1 MRFEECDV
9 EVRNPK
15 VGDVRRLF
23 PLSYAIAVLEI
34 EGQYRAFLVEGS
46 GIINRYDFRW
56 GGVFEGEAYQ
66 SLQRRSSD
74 GITIN
79 YPDVTLKDFVLSVQQ
94 ATKNGGFP
102 LGDEPVFFA
111 QFNGLGT
118 PFLQRTPDCLE
129 GVIEGVWEVSGNGFP
144 NVLIKAYHSD
154 EGISSRENP
163 RLELVWDMYG
173 SLDKKKL
180 THVEN
185 PVGFEERRDAEWVS
199 DGIKIPRKIMGIP
212 TGPETPAQWPANAD
226 PTIVIV
232 TVHDRKHGESNIIP
246 CMGIAYMGQPS
257 TPVAE
262 VAKRTRSCQTSGR
275 DGEKGGFIGISFGKN
290 SPSQKEYNDRYWERY
305 STHLVLEE
313 GEMGVSIPCLGMES
327 AVMATGRN
335 SYRKVGSKWNMLNGY
350 WTPRPSKKIRADL
363 IAQCYAG
370 FECTVESIEDL
381 GSHYWVVGRVVQI
394 HVDKRIESGQYS
406 IHWNPLT
413 QVATR
418 GLRDKRAMGQ
428 EGRLPLSPSAI

>member
-9 EVRNPK
+9 EIRDPK
-15 VGDVRRLF
+15 VGDLKRLF
-23 PLSYAIAVLEI
+23 PLSWAIAIIEI
-34 EGQYRAFLVEGS
+34 KGQYRAFLVEGS

-56 GGVFEGEAYQ
+56 GGIFEGEAYKL
-66 SLQRRSSD
+66 LQRRSSD

-79 YPDVTLKDFVLSVQQ
+79 YPDVTLKDFVLSVQR
-94 ATKNGGFP
+94 ATPNGGLP

-111 QFNGLGT
+111 QFNGFGT

-129 GVIEGVWEVSGNGFP
+129 GTIEEVFDIGGNGFP
-144 NVLIKAYHSD
+144 NVFISGYHSD
-154 EGISSRENP
+154 ESISSRENP

-173 SLDKKKL
+173 ALDKNRL
-180 THVEN
+180 TQVEN
-185 PVGFEERRDAEWVS
+185 PLGFEERMDPEWLN

-232 TVHDRKHGESNIIP
+232 TVYDRQQKESNIIP
-246 CMGIAYMGQPS
+246 CMGIAYMGDS
-257 TPVAE
+257 E
-262 VAKRTRSCQTSGR
+262 S
-275 DGEKGGFIGISFGKN
+275 GGFIGVSFGKN
-290 SPSQKEYNDRYWERY
+290 NPANRQYNARYWERY
-305 STHLVLEE
+305 STHLLFEE
-313 GEMGVSIPCLGMES
+313 GEMGISIPCIGMES

-335 SYRKVGSKWNMLNGY
+335 SYRKVGSKWKMLNGY

-370 FECTVESIEDL
+370 FECTVERIEDL
-381 GSHYWVVGRVVQI
+381 GSHYLAIGKVVQV
-394 HVDKRIESGQYS
+394 HVDKRIENGRCS

-413 QVATR
+413 QVTA
-418 GLRDKRAMGQ
+418 KQ
-428 EGRLPLSPSAI
+428 KIH

>member
-9 EVRNPK
+9 EVRDPE

-23 PLSYAIAVLEI
+23 PLSWSIAVLEI

-66 SLQRRSSD
+66 ALQRRSSN

-79 YPDVTLKDFVLSVQQ
+79 YPDVTLKDFVLSVQK
-94 ATKNGGFP
+94 ATPNGG
-102 LGDEPVFFA
+102 LLLEDEPILFA
-111 QFNGLGT
+111 QFNGFGT
-118 PFLQRTPDCLE
+118 PFLQRAPDCLE
-129 GVIEGVWEVSGNGFP
+129 GVIEDVWEVGGNGFL
-144 NVLIKAYHSD
+144 NVLISAYHSD
-154 EGISSRENP
+154 ESISSRENP
-163 RLELVWDMYG
+163 RLKLVWDMYG
-173 SLDKKKL
+173 SLDKDKL

-185 PVGFEERRDAEWVS
+185 PIGFEERMNPEWVS
-199 DGIKIPRKIMGIP
+199 DGIKIPYKIIGIP

-226 PTIVIV
+226 PTMVIV
-232 TVHDRKHGESNIIP
+232 TVYDRKHKESNIIP
-246 CMGIAYMGQPS
+246 CMGIAYMGDSEQ
-257 TPVAE
+257 
-262 VAKRTRSCQTSGR
+262 
-275 DGEKGGFIGISFGKN
+275 GGFIGISFGKN
-290 SPSQKEYNDRYWERY
+290 NPSNKQYNDRYWERY

-313 GEMGVSIPCLGMES
+313 REMGISIPCIGMES

-335 SYRKVGSKWNMLNGY
+335 SYRKVGSKWKMLNGY

-370 FECTVESIEDL
+370 FECTVERVEDL
-381 GSHYWVVGRVVQI
+381 GSHYWVIGRVVQV
-394 HVDKRIESGQYS
+394 HVDKRIESGQCS

-413 QVATR
+413 QVAIR
-418 GLRDKRAMGQ
+418 G
-428 EGRLPLSPSAI
+428 

>member
-9 EVRNPK
+9 EIRDPK

-23 PLSYAIAVLEI
+23 PLSHAIAVLEI

-79 YPDVTLKDFVLSVQQ
+79 YPDVTLKDYVQSVQK
-94 ATKNGGFP
+94 ATQNGGLP
-102 LGDEPVFFA
+102 LGDEPREIGNRVSLSRRDSLLISRGEPVFFA
-111 QFNGLGT
+111 QFNGFGT

-129 GVIEGVWEVSGNGFP
+129 GVIEEVWEVGGNGFP
-144 NVLIKAYHSD
+144 NVLISAYHSD
-154 EGISSRENP
+154 ESISSRENAK
-163 RLELVWDMYG
+163 LKLVWDMYG
-173 SLDKKKL
+173 SLDKEKL
-180 THVEN
+180 TRIEN
-185 PVGFEERRDAEWVS
+185 PLGFEERMNPEWVS
-199 DGIKIPRKIMGIP
+199 DGIKIPYKIIGIP

-226 PTIVIV
+226 PTMVIV
-232 TVHDRKHGESNIIP
+232 TVYDRKHKESNIIP
-246 CMGIAYMGQPS
+246 CMGIAYMGDSEQ
-257 TPVAE
+257 
-262 VAKRTRSCQTSGR
+262 
-275 DGEKGGFIGISFGKN
+275 GGFIGISFGKN

-313 GEMGVSIPCLGMES
+313 KEMDVSIPCIGMES

-335 SYRKVGSKWNMLNGY
+335 SFRKVGSKWKMLNGY

-370 FECTVESIEDL
+370 FECTVERVEDL
-381 GSHYWVVGRVVQI
+381 GSHYWVIGRVVQV
-394 HVDKRIESGQYS
+394 HVDKRIESGQCS

-413 QVATR
+413 QVAIR
-418 GLRDKRAMGQ
+418 G
-428 EGRLPLSPSAI
+428 

>member
-9 EVRNPK
+9 EVRDPE

-23 PLSYAIAVLEI
+23 PLSWSIAVLEI

-66 SLQRRSSD
+66 ALQRRSSN

-79 YPDVTLKDFVLSVQQ
+79 YPDVTLKDFVLSVQK
-94 ATKNGGFP
+94 ATPNGG
-102 LGDEPVFFA
+102 LLLEDEPILFA
-111 QFNGLGT
+111 QFNGFGT
-118 PFLQRTPDCLE
+118 PFLQRAPDCLE
-129 GVIEGVWEVSGNGFP
+129 GVIEDVWEVGGNGFL
-144 NVLIKAYHSD
+144 NVLISAYHSD
-154 EGISSRENP
+154 ESISSRENP
-163 RLELVWDMYG
+163 RLKLVWDMYG
-173 SLDKKKL
+173 SLDKDKL

-185 PVGFEERRDAEWVS
+185 PIGFEERMNPEWVS
-199 DGIKIPRKIMGIP
+199 DGIKIPYKIIGIP

-226 PTIVIV
+226 PTMVIV
-232 TVHDRKHGESNIIP
+232 TVYDRKHKESNIIP
-246 CMGIAYMGQPS
+246 CMGIAYMGDSEQ
-257 TPVAE
+257 
-262 VAKRTRSCQTSGR
+262 
-275 DGEKGGFIGISFGKN
+275 GGFIGISFGKN

-313 GEMGVSIPCLGMES
+313 KEMGVSIPCIGMES

-335 SYRKVGSKWNMLNGY
+335 SFRKVGSKWKMLNGY

-370 FECTVESIEDL
+370 FECTVERVEDL
-381 GSHYWVVGRVVQI
+381 GSHYWVIGRVVQV
-394 HVDKRIESGQYS
+394 HVDKRIESGQCS

-413 QVATR
+413 QVAIR
-418 GLRDKRAMGQ
+418 G
-428 EGRLPLSPSAI
+428 